1 MKFITTPKKLFLAV
15 LAVLAVTLNVS
26 LVFAQSSSPDIG
38 SIISSL
44 LSNPYSL
51 IIFIIELAL
60 GLGLGFFSVKAIKY
74 ILALICIFIV
84 GVLLNV
90 WATPNFGTSIKQQLS
105 SLGLTWSSLHP
116 VIMSIIYLLGLTTV
130 LPITIG
136 FIIGIVIAIVK

>member
-1 MKFITTPKKLFLAV
+1 MKFITTSMKLVLAILAV
-15 LAVLAVTLNVS
+15 LVVILNVS
-26 LVFAQSSSPDIG
+26 VVFAQSSTPDIG

-51 IIFIIELAL
+51 LIFVIELVL
-60 GLGLGFFSVKAIKY
+60 GLALGFFSVKAIKY

-90 WATPNFGTSIKQQLS
+90 WATPNLGTSIQKQLS

-116 VIMSIIYLLGLTTV
+116 VIMSIVYLLGLTTV
-130 LPITIG
+130 LPITVG
-136 FIIGIVIAIVK
+136 FIIGIVIATVK